1 MEYVPSRI
9 ACQKLGVHAQTLRKW
24 DRLGKI
30 ETIRTESGQR
40 RYNITPILVERNQRE
55 LINICYCR
63 VSSAGQKN
71 NLETQVEYMKK
82 LFPNHTII
90 QDVGSGLNFERKGL
104 KKILDYANQKV
115 IGQVVVAYKD
125 RLARFGFSLIEQIVV
140 NSGGEVVVLNNR
152 DFSKEEELVE
162 DILSIITVF
171 TARVS
176 GLRSYKDKIE
186 KDKTL
191 LNNTT
196 NPNDKKVDGGCEI
209 SI

>member
-1 MEYVPSRI
+1 MNYVPSRI

-24 DRLGKI
+24 DNKGKI

-40 RYNITPILVERNQRE
+40 RYNITPILIKQNKQET
-55 LINICYCR
+55 INLCYCR
-63 VSSAGQKN
+63 VSSAGQKD
-71 NLETQVEYMKK
+71 NLENQVNYMKK
-82 LFPNHTII
+82 LFPNHVII
-90 QDVGSGLNFERKGL
+90 QDIGSGLNFERKGL

-125 RLARFGFSLIEQIVV
+125 RLARFGFSLIKQIVE
-140 NSGGEVVVLNNR
+140 NSGGQVMVLNNR

-176 GLRSYKDKIE
+176 GLRSYRDKIE

-191 LNNTT
+191 LNNPTT
-196 NPNDKKVDGGCEI
+196 TDNKKVDGGCEI